1 MKNIVMAAL
10 LLTCAFL
17 VGARAQNPDNTV
29 VEIGVSTTAG
39 DHTTCTIHS
48 GQTEMCLANDAA
60 CPLWTSNKGG
70 AYINMCPSGGAAPVT
85 SVNGKTGAVTITAS
99 TTVTAPSLTF
109 ATNGAATVG
118 TPTATT
124 TLQ

>member
-70 AYINMCPSGGAAPVT
+70 TYINMCPAGGAAPVT